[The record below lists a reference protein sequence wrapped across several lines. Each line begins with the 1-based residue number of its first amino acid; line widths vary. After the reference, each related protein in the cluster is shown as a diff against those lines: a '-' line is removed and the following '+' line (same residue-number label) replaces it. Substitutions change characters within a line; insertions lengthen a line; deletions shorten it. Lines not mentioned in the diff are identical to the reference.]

1 MADEEKKEGEAEA
14 PEQKKGGSKM
24 VVILLLVVIVLGGGG
39 AAAFFLLGGK
49 GGGKGKKAA
58 AESED
63 SGDSAD
69 PGKMGPTLPLKSF
82 IINLDEP
89 GGARYLKLS
98 VELELRKPLNE
109 EQSKY
114 TVRVRDAMIVYLS
127 GLKLN
132 DVHRRKAKLKLKKKL
147 VKLANKAYR
156 ARRVR
161 AVYFKEFVIQ

>member
-1 MADEEKKEGEAEA
+1 MADEEKKEEGKEEPA
-14 PEQKKGGSKM
+14 KKGGGKL
-24 VVILLLVVIVLGGGG
+24 VIILVLVVVLLGGGG

-49 GGGKGKKAA
+49 KGGAKKA
-58 AESED
+58 D
-63 SGDSAD
+63 DGPDDSAVA
-69 PGKMGPTLPLKSF
+69 KMGPTLSMRSF

-98 VELELRKPLNE
+98 VDLELRKALNE
-109 EQSKY
+109 EQAKY

-127 GLKLN
+127 GLRMI
-132 DVHRRKAKLKLKKKL
+132 DVQKRNAKLKLKKAL

-161 AVYFKEFVIQ
+161 NVYFKEFVIQ